1 MCRASGLR
9 DAWPFHDSHS
19 PIPHSA
25 RRSPRATPSS
35 LHSHTGTCCRHQIHP
50 RPSPASCLM
59 RYTDTRLKDLRRN
72 ATLQR
77 VHGNDKTNT
86 SFFIH
91 TFFLLF
97 FYLSI
102 SSCHHIRVPLHSS
115 SFIFFPRNAFFTSS
129 FIPYTDSSLLPTFI
143 QIYPLYHQPHHHPFL
158 NLRRQHTS
166 SPTQPTT
173 CVSLLTFSHT

>member
-1 MCRASGLR
+1 MPGRFMIRTRPSHTRHVDHLGL
-9 DAWPFHDSHS
+9 PL
-19 PIPHSA
+19 PHSI
-25 RRSPRATPSS
+25 RTPE
-35 LHSHTGTCCRHQIHP
+35 LVVAIKFTLVPPLR
-50 RPSPASCLM
+50 SCLM